1 MNDHIAVKIPGET
14 AYRWYDLREMRKA
27 PPADALPPG
36 VGTVMGIKFHATNK
50 FIEREDGELAQIY
63 EIDATPGS
71 LVHQDQLRA
80 ARDEFKIRWEDYR
93 LEHTVKFPGRTIAGE
108 PLAWRF
114 FLIGKGLKP

>member
-36 VGTVMGIKFHATNK
+36 VGSVMGMKFHATNRYL
-50 FIEREDGELAQIY
+50 ERADGTLGQIY
-63 EIDATPGS
+63 EIDAAPGS

-80 ARDEFKIRWEDYR
+80 ARDEFNRIWEDYKVR
-93 LEHTVKFPGRTIAGE
+93 CSVEFPGRTVKGE
-108 PLAWRF
+108 FMCWQF
-114 FLIGKGLKP
+114 FLYGKGLKP